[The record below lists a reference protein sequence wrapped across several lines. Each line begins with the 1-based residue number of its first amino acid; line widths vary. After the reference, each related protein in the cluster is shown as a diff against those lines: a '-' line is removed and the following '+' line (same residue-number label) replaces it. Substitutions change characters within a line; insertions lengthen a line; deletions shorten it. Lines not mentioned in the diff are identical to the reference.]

1 MPGGEGLAAQSRA
14 VTRGRLA
21 AFACA
26 VAIAACTTLPPMRVE
41 SEHEPA
47 AAGRLGTYRT
57 YRWLA
62 ATSPPPPLAASMG
75 PTIVS
80 TVDETLAGKGYRQ
93 DASRPDFLV
102 KWHVTVDEKTR
113 TTTVES
119 GPVFRDPRPMPS
131 TASPGMPVRVTSGY
145 REGTLILD
153 VLDGGSGAVVW
164 RGSAEAE
171 LAASASPATREAR
184 VQEALRRIL
193 ERFPPR

>member
-1 MPGGEGLAAQSRA
+1 MTRWRA
-14 VTRGRLA
+14 VAL
-21 AFACA
+21 ACA
-26 VAIAACTTLPPMRVE
+26 AALSACTTMPPMKVE
-41 SEHEPA
+41 SDHDPSA
-47 AAGRLGTYRT
+47 ATRVGAYRT
-57 YRWLA
+57 YRWLE
-62 ATSPPPPLAASMG
+62 ATTPPPPLAASMA
-75 PTIVS
+75 PTIVR
-80 TVDETLAGKGYRQ
+80 TVDEALVDKGYRQ

-102 KWHVTVDEKTR
+102 KWHVTIDEKTR

-131 TASPGMPVRVTSGY
+131 TVSPGMPVKVTSEY